1 MVTLEYGPPLPTPIF
16 AVQATL
22 SAIDLPNLHKFIQ
35 ETYTAALSECEE
47 EGVHTPLLLDSLDL
61 VLWTSI
67 FVTTTTDLNKYVAN
81 LRKAHAKLAD
91 LLIEDERKALH
102 TEGLTFKLETALKA
116 TNDDALESVSN
127 RSVIPSPTAESE
139 FASTAHPLL
148 AILKILPVDKTTLE
162 YFNENIQ
169 CSQTKN
175 DTTTLVHTKGQ

>member
-1 MVTLEYGPPLPTPIF
+1 M
-16 AVQATL
+16 
-22 SAIDLPNLHKFIQ
+22 
-35 ETYTAALSECEE
+35 
-47 EGVHTPLLLDSLDL
+47 
-61 VLWTSI
+61 
-67 FVTTTTDLNKYVAN
+67 TTTTDLNKYVAN

-91 LLIEDERKALH
+91 LLIEDERKALRM
-102 TEGLTFKLETALKA
+102 EGLTFKLETALKA

-127 RSVIPSPTAESE
+127 RSVIPSPTAESG

-148 AILKILPVDKTTLE
+148 AILKILPADKTALE